1 MSISENIAKIFS
13 KIDEAAEKV
22 GKTRNDIL
30 LVAVSKTHPVEKIIE
45 ARDCGLC
52 IFGENKA
59 QELLQKYDKVKDV
72 KWHFI
77 GHLQRNKVKYI
88 IDKVDL
94 IHSLDSIP
102 LAEEIDKRAKKVG
115 RKMPVL
121 IEVNIGKEESKS
133 GIYEEDVLEFA
144 KQLTEFENIILQGVM
159 TIPPICEDANKTRD
173 YFKRMKE
180 IFENL
185 KLLNYDNFDIKF
197 LSMGMTN
204 DFEIAI
210 EEGANVVRIG
220 TGIFGSRL

>member
-1 MSISENIAKIFS
+1 MNISENIAKIFS
-13 KIDEAAEKV
+13 KIDEASAKV

-45 ARDCGLC
+45 ARDCGLY

-102 LAEEIDKRAKKVG
+102 LAEEIDKRANKIG

-144 KQLTEFENIILQGVM
+144 KQLTNFQNIILQGIM
-159 TIPPICEDANKTRD
+159 TIPPICEDVNKTRD
-173 YFKRMKE
+173 YFKRMRE

-210 EEGANVVRIG
+210 EEGANIVRIG